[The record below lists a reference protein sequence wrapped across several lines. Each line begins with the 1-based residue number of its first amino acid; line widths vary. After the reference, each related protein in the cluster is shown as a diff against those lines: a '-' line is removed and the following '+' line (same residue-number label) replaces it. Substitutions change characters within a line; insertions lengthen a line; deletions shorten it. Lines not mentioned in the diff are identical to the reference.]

1 MTQTSVLTEW
11 FRHVPEDKWLRDPVA
26 SRAVAQ
32 RIWTHL
38 ELTPGVRVFEC
49 PCGKADISFPL
60 ARLGALVE
68 GMDFNSH
75 FVAAARNKFMRAGL
89 PGEFRSDDMRKAE
102 FPNDLDLIINWAS
115 SFGYFS
121 DEGNIDLIQRFAKAL
136 KSGGRL
142 LIDVANP
149 DRVIAGEA
157 TRLIASG
164 EVVAE
169 TWNAGTH
176 RASVVFP
183 ATEFRG
189 PVPASVRIYTRAE
202 YQKMFED
209 AGLELVACYGT
220 GFTEF
225 TPDSERLILLARKP

>member
-1 MTQTSVLTEW
+1 MSPKTNGFVTLW
-11 FRHVPEDKWLRDPVA
+11 PAVPTHR
-26 SRAVAQ
+26 

-115 SFGYFS
+115 YF
-121 DEGNIDLIQRFAKAL
+121 
-136 KSGGRL
+136 RL
-142 LIDVANP
+142 L
-149 DRVIAGEA
+149 
-157 TRLIASG
+157 
-164 EVVAE
+164 
-169 TWNAGTH
+169 
-176 RASVVFP
+176 
-183 ATEFRG
+183 FR
-189 PVPASVRIYTRAE
+189 
-202 YQKMFED
+202 
-209 AGLELVACYGT
+209 
-220 GFTEF
+220 
-225 TPDSERLILLARKP
+225 